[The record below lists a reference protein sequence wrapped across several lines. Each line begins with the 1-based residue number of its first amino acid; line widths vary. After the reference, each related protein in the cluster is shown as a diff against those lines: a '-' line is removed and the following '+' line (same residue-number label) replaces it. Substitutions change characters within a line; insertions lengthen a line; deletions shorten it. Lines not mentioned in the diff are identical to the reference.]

1 MRKQG
6 DLQQKVYTWKI
17 IKYLDTNKEIERESK
32 LYRTIK
38 EVQQDYPDLSQHR
51 VCNHLRGMSKGVLGK
66 SKDIFKD
73 ISIEKIRIKIPCI

>member
-1 MRKQG
+1 MSRVRNF
-6 DLQQKVYTWKI
+6 LRKI
-17 IKYLDTNKEIERESK
+17 IKYLDHTKEIERESK

-38 EVQQDYPDLSQHR
+38 EVQEDYPDLTQHR

-73 ISIEKIRIKIPCI
+73 LSIEKIRICIPTNSI

>member
-6 DLQQKVYTWKI
+6 DKQQNVFTWKI
-17 IKYLDTNKEIERESK
+17 IKYLDCSKEIERESK

-38 EVQQDYPDLSQHR
+38 EVQEDYPELSQHR

-73 ISIEKIRIKIPCI
+73 LSIEKIRIQIPSM

>member
-6 DLQQKVYTWKI
+6 DLQQKVFTWKI
-17 IKYLDTNKEIERESK
+17 TKYLDQTKEIERETK

-38 EVQQDYPDLSQHR
+38 EVQEDYPDLTQHR

-73 ISIEKIRIKIPCI
+73 LSIEKIRICIPTI